1 MLLLGWFRVGGL
13 VRILAGCVRRCYAL
27 AASGARPGN
36 RSTGIRISSLE
47 LFYSLA
53 YHCENP
59 AETGRD
65 ALVRAIVTPAMRP
78 CNCDAADLKVGNPGS
93 RGNVVK
99 YDVIVI
105 GAGSAGSIV
114 ATRMSEDPNRSVLLL
129 EAGPDYPNFDHLPDE
144 VKFGYATTTDVMTSD
159 HNWQFTGRGTDQ
171 NPEIMVPR
179 GRVTGGSSA
188 INGQM
193 FLRGVPEDYDTWAA
207 MGNDQWSFQNLLG
220 SFRRLETD
228 TDFSDD
234 FHGNDGPII
243 ARRFKPEDWLP
254 AQSAFYSACKAYG
267 FPDSPDHNSP
277 DASGIGST
285 PFNNPNGIRWS
296 TALGYLDPA
305 RHRLN
310 LTIRPNCTVHRIL
323 IEGNRAI
330 GAVVESGGD
339 IFTVE
344 GDQIILSG
352 GAIASPQLLMLSGV
366 GPADHL
372 RSHGIPVVNNL
383 PGVGQ
388 NLRDH
393 PIVPVTWR
401 TKPGFSLDGLSPR
414 SQLCLRYT
422 AEGSHLRNDMIMIF
436 SSYATAQ
443 VMRGGNRMEPLG
455 IRASVSIYLAVGAGQ
470 LRLNSTDPNQ
480 QPFLD
485 YNYLQEEFD
494 RKRLRDGVRIA
505 AQLGE
510 HGDFSDIIEERTEP
524 LDSDLATDDALDDWL
539 MRVVSTA
546 QHISCTCKMGPSSDP
561 MAVVDQFGKVHGLD
575 GIRVVDA
582 SIMPDCIR
590 ANTNVTTMMIGERVS
605 EFMLQG
611 R

>member
-1 MLLLGWFRVGGL
+1 
-13 VRILAGCVRRCYAL
+13 
-27 AASGARPGN
+27 
-36 RSTGIRISSLE
+36 
-47 LFYSLA
+47 
-53 YHCENP
+53 
-59 AETGRD
+59 
-65 ALVRAIVTPAMRP
+65 
-78 CNCDAADLKVGNPGS
+78 
-93 RGNVVK
+93 
-99 YDVIVI
+99 
-105 GAGSAGSIV
+105 
-114 ATRMSEDPNRSVLLL
+114 
-129 EAGPDYPNFDHLPDE
+129 
-144 VKFGYATTTDVMTSD
+144 
-159 HNWQFTGRGTDQ
+159 
-171 NPEIMVPR
+171 
-179 GRVTGGSSA
+179 
-188 INGQM
+188 
-193 FLRGVPEDYDTWAA
+193 

-277 DASGIGST
+277 DASGIGPT

-310 LTIRPNCTVHRIL
+310 LTIRPNCTVHRIM

-372 RSHGIPVVNNL
+372 RSHGIPVVNDL

-393 PIVPVTWR
+393 PIVP
-401 TKPGFSLDGLSPR
+401 
-414 SQLCLRYT
+414 
-422 AEGSHLRNDMIMIF
+422 
-436 SSYATAQ
+436 
-443 VMRGGNRMEPLG
+443 
-455 IRASVSIYLAVGAGQ
+455 
-470 LRLNSTDPNQ
+470 
-480 QPFLD
+480 
-485 YNYLQEEFD
+485 
-494 RKRLRDGVRIA
+494 
-505 AQLGE
+505 
-510 HGDFSDIIEERTEP
+510 
-524 LDSDLATDDALDDWL
+524 
-539 MRVVSTA
+539 
-546 QHISCTCKMGPSSDP
+546 HISCTCKMGPSSDP

-611 R
+611 S